1 KAANVHVARSTW
13 RLLVSYIN
21 NRMIVRRA

>member
-1 KAANVHVARSTW
+1 VARSTW

>member
-1 KAANVHVARSTW
+1 NVRVARSTW
-13 RLLVSYIN
+13 RLLISYIN

>member
-1 KAANVHVARSTW
+1 VANVRVARSTW
-13 RLLVSYIN
+13 RLLISYIN